1 MLELSFN
8 QKLENATKVVC
19 KQGMFQFPVN
29 KTTIA
34 LVRTAVCENEDE
46 LELISAFND
55 MPSQSMRQLEESSG
69 FPENKIVAL
78 TSSLAQKGLIF
89 NQPNSANQVVYRLL
103 PLMNTGL
110 MEYTFMQSF
119 TGDPKMQKLADL
131 FENLLEETKDEVQ
144 NNYDQY
150 LPIFNE
156 SPSVERTVPIRTS
169 EEGRPISIIRVNQ
182 EIEAGDEYVLPSQSV
197 KEIIEKFDDIA
208 VGHCHCRQRQ
218 KILGN
223 PLAANTPT
231 FNCFTFGKSARHTVA
246 HGFAKRVTKEQA
258 FEILKEAQAAGLVH
272 KAYHPGSD
280 ETKSETSLCKC
291 DKHCCET
298 LAVWRKG
305 ALPLVNSTFH
315 LARVD
320 PDVCLGCGT
329 CEEKCPTEAITIGDM
344 SVAEVNGECCFGCG
358 VCARFCP
365 SGAIS
370 LKEGLRKVYVP
381 PPRIR

>member
-110 MEYTFMQSF
+110 LEYTFMKPF
-119 TGDPKMQKLADL
+119 VGDRKAEKLAEL
-131 FENLLEETKDEVQ
+131 FENLLEELKDEVQ

-150 LPIFNE
+150 LPLFE
-156 SPSVERTVPIRTS
+156 ASPPAERTVPIRTS
-169 EEGRPISIIRVNQ
+169 EEG
-182 EIEAGDEYVLPSQSV
+182 
-197 KEIIEKFDDIA
+197 
-208 VGHCHCRQRQ
+208 
-218 KILGN
+218 
-223 PLAANTPT
+223 
-231 FNCFTFGKSARHTVA
+231 
-246 HGFAKRVTKEQA
+246 
-258 FEILKEAQAAGLVH
+258 
-272 KAYHPGSD
+272 
-280 ETKSETSLCKC
+280 
-291 DKHCCET
+291 
-298 LAVWRKG
+298 
-305 ALPLVNSTFH
+305 
-315 LARVD
+315 
-320 PDVCLGCGT
+320 
-329 CEEKCPTEAITIGDM
+329 
-344 SVAEVNGECCFGCG
+344 EV
-358 VCARFCP
+358 
-365 SGAIS
+365 
-370 LKEGLRKVYVP
+370 
-381 PPRIR
+381 